1 MDVQPLQ
8 MVIALEIPPEFWDL
22 TIAPGCWLWVPLV
35 LREHHAHLVDEGLRT
50 TQAQGREFFP
60 FPVGETEYARTFR
73 HGESVSRD
81 LTYQRY
87 LLCYFRHL
95 MYCTCPNPWGKV
107 GILIHN
113 ASEGGIGSSTVGED
127 FGGTFR
133 NFILKEYEYYDDAL
147 MRPEMDLS
155 YDPLGG
161 YVQNTSECLAR
172 LAMTVPNYRMGPE
185 VRLHHVPGAV
195 DTLMPEYYRTI
206 VPDVAALD
214 IAEPLDV
221 DRESSAGSPPSL
233 VDGTSDGSYD
243 NHEPVIFL
251 GYTWV
256 PVEEQQYWGP
266 ADNVNPESQ

>member
-1 MDVQPLQ
+1 
-8 MVIALEIPPEFWDL
+8 
-22 TIAPGCWLWVPLV
+22 
-35 LREHHAHLVDEGLRT
+35 
-50 TQAQGREFFP
+50 
-60 FPVGETEYARTFR
+60 
-73 HGESVSRD
+73 
-81 LTYQRY
+81 
-87 LLCYFRHL
+87 
-95 MYCTCPNPWGKV
+95 
-107 GILIHN
+107 
-113 ASEGGIGSSTVGED
+113 
-127 FGGTFR
+127 
-133 NFILKEYEYYDDAL
+133 
-147 MRPEMDLS
+147 MRPDLDLS

-161 YVQNTSECLAR
+161 YVQNTAECLTR

-206 VPDVAALD
+206 MPDIAAAD
-214 IAEPLDV
+214 IAEPIDV

-266 ADNVNPESQ
+266 PDNVNPESQ